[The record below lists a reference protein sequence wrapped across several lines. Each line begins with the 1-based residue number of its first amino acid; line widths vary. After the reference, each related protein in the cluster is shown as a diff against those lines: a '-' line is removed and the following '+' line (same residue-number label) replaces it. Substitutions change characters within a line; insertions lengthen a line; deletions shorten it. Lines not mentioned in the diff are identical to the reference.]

1 MKSLILTVYI
11 ISGLKREEKRERE
24 RERKGE
30 NTELFIGQ
38 HVAAEI
44 DRSGAEQAERR
55 GTRGGG
61 GWMWPRPLAGR
72 STLQSELA
80 Q

>member
-1 MKSLILTVYI
+1 MEWIE
-11 ISGLKREEKRERE
+11 GGGRERE

-44 DRSGAEQAERR
+44 DRSGAEQAERNKR
-55 GTRGGG
+55 RRWMDVAAAA
-61 GWMWPRPLAGR
+61 GWPVH
-72 STLQSELA
+72 SSV
-80 Q
+80 